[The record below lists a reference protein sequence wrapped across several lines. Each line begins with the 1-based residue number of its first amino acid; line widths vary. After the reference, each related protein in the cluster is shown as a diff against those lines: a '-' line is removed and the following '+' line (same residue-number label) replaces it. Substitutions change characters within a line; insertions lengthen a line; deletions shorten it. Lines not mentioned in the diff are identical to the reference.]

1 MPANLPP
8 QYYEAE
14 RRLREAKTPEEKIE
28 LLEEM
33 MAIMPKHKGTDHLRA
48 DLRRKIAKF
57 SEMSVKKTGGTRAAT
72 TIPREGAA
80 QVAVIGLP
88 NGGKSQL
95 VSKVTKASPT
105 VAGYPFTTTTPTPG
119 MMEFENVQIQLIDT
133 PPLVVSNS
141 VFWFIPLL
149 KRADALLIMIDLS
162 GDPLEQMETI
172 TSLLSEMRI
181 SLDPNKTVTEGG
193 RELTYK
199 KSVIVGNKLDLDESG
214 KNLKDLEEMYGD
226 RFPIANIS
234 AKDGTGIEEMKK
246 TIYRIIDVIRV
257 YTKRP
262 GGKPDM
268 AEPVVLPRGSTLGDA
283 ALTIHKD
290 LLARLKFARVW
301 GSGKHDGVMV
311 SRDHVLE
318 EGDIIELHVPK

>member
-14 RRLREAKTPEEKIE
+14 RRFREAKTPEDKIE

-48 DLRRKIAKF
+48 DIRRKIAKL
-57 SEMSVKKTGGTRAAT
+57 SEISGKKTGWTRAAT
-72 TIPREGAA
+72 TIPKEGAA
-80 QVAVIGLP
+80 QVAIIGLP
-88 NGGKSQL
+88 NSGKSQL
-95 VSKVTKASPT
+95 VAKITKAAPT
-105 VAGYPFTTTTPTPG
+105 VAEYPFTTTTPMPG

-133 PPLVVSNS
+133 PPLVVSTS
-141 VFWFIPLL
+141 VFWFTPLL
-149 KRADALLIMIDLS
+149 KRADILLILVDLS
-162 GDPLEQMETI
+162 IDPLEQMETI
-172 TSLLSEMRI
+172 ISLLSGMRI
-181 SLDPNKTVTEGG
+181 SLDPQKTVTEDG
-193 RELTYK
+193 RELVYK
-199 KSVIVGNKLDLDESG
+199 KSIIVGNKLDQDNEG
-214 KNLKDLEEMYGD
+214 KNLKDLKEMYGD
-226 RFPIANIS
+226 RFPVIGIS
-234 AKDGTGIEEMKK
+234 AREGTSIEEMKK
-246 TIYRIIDVIRV
+246 AVYQLLDVIRV

-262 GGKPDM
+262 GGKADM
-268 AEPVVLPRGSTLGDA
+268 TEPVVLPRGSTLGDA
-283 ALTIHKD
+283 ALNIHKD